1 MDDRHADD
9 VEDIDEAVEVAV
21 ERPGEPEV
29 EQLVHRLPEDP
40 ETQQDPAVAVG
51 SREHAEVDE
60 EEEEVE
66 EVVDDELYFG
76 YLDEAQVAERPLLAQ
91 LALRQHLVEGA
102 AHLQQDHCVVRQPVG
117 VVPGPQ
123 EVAAPGTDT

>member
-9 VEDIDEAVEVAV
+9 VEDINEAVEVAV

-40 ETQQDPAVAVG
+40 EPQQDPAVAVG

-66 EVVDDELYFG
+66 EVVNDELHLGAQYIHIISFIPKV
-76 YLDEAQVAERPLLAQ
+76 EAAT
-91 LALRQHLVEGA
+91 HLGCE
-102 AHLQQDHCVVRQPVG
+102 LN
-117 VVPGPQ
+117 
-123 EVAAPGTDT
+123 